1 MSECCAQKNVL
12 VFACSGGSNVGQLS
26 NEAAKQLDREGVGSF
41 FCLAGIG
48 GGIAGIIK
56 KSQDAT
62 ATIVIDGCEVGCAK
76 AAFAREGVDI
86 SKYVVITDLGIEGH
100 PVEVSHE
107 EVQEAANKAQ
117 PLMTEIMREMIRR
130 A

>member
-86 SKYVVITDLGIEGH
+86 SKYVVITDLGIEKGH
-100 PVEVSHE
+100 HFDLTE
-107 EVQEAANKAQ
+107 EQIAAVCAEAKKSCCCG
-117 PLMTEIMREMIRR
+117 
-130 A
+130 